1 MRPSS
6 ETQPA
11 VVRDESMSLF
21 DHLPALI
28 WRSGVNA
35 KCNYFNQTWLNFTGR
50 SFEDEFGDGWTTGVH
65 PEDFDRC
72 VSTYLEHFAV
82 RTPFEMEYRLRRHD
96 GEYRWII
103 DTEHRHLGDGANDH
117 LAAP

>member
-1 MRPSS
+1 
-6 ETQPA
+6 
-11 VVRDESMSLF
+11 MSLF

-28 WRSGVNA
+28 WRSGLNA
-35 KCNYFNQTWLNFTGR
+35 KCNYFNQTWLAFTGR
-50 SFEDEFGDGWTTGVH
+50 SFEEEYGDGWTTGVH

-72 VSTYLEHFAV
+72 VRTYLEHFAV

-103 DTEHRHLGDGANDH
+103 DTGRPIFDTGGEFVGYIGS
-117 LAAP
+117 